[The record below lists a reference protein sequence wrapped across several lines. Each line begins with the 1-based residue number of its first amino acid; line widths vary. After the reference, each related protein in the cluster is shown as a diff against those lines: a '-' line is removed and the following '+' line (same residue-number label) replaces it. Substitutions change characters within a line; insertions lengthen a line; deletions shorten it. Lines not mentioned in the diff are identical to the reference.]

1 MKRARFYSIVLACL
15 TVQFCRAEDRVP
27 FHEGVLA
34 ALSRQGCSAG
44 ACHGSPTGKGGF
56 RLSLRGFDPALDEL
70 TLTREDFGRRVNP
83 QDPDA
88 SLLLAKPLMQL
99 SHGGGQKLKKTDPA
113 YRILRDW
120 IAQGARTDVAGTP
133 ACVKIEVV
141 PKAAELRHP
150 QWRQALVVRG
160 HFSDGTVRDVSHLSV
175 FSSSDESV
183 AGVNAD
189 GVVEATSRG
198 EATILVRYL

>member
-70 TLTREDFGRRVNP
+70 TLLREDFGRRVNP
-83 QDPDA
+83 HDPDA
-88 SLLLAKPLMQL
+88 SLLLLKPLMHV
-99 SHGGGQKLKKTDPA
+99 SHGGGQKLKKSEPA

-120 IAQGARTDVAGTP
+120 IAQGARPDPPSTRS
-133 ACVKIEVV
+133 CLRIEVQ
-141 PKAAELRHP
+141 PKTAELLHP
-150 QWRQALVVRG
+150 NWRQPLRVVG
-160 HFSDGTVRDVSHLSV
+160 HLSDGSQRDLTHLAV

-183 AGVNAD
+183 ATAAANGIIAGN
-189 GVVEATSRG
+189 GRG
-198 EATILVRYL
+198 EA

>member
-1 MKRARFYSIVLACL
+1 MRVIASILLCLASLPCWANDL
-15 TVQFCRAEDRVP
+15 VP

-70 TLTREDFGRRVNP
+70 TLIREDFGRRINP
-83 QDPDA
+83 LDPES
-88 SLLLAKPLMQL
+88 SLLLLKPTMQV
-99 SHGGGQKLKKTDPA
+99 SHGGGQKLKKSDPV

-120 IAQGARTDVAGTP
+120 IFQGARPDAPGAAV
-133 ACVKIEVV
+133 CQNLEVL
-141 PKAAELRHP
+141 PKTTELRHP
-150 QWRQALVVRG
+150 NWRQQLTVIG
-160 HFSDGTVRDVSHLSV
+160 QFSDGTRRNVTHLAV

-183 AGVNAD
+183 AAVTAD
-189 GVVEATSRG
+189 G
-198 EATILVRYL
+198 LVTGAS